1 MKRELTPS
9 EIMFKLEVTDTDV
22 GRGTNGIKEFNDAY
36 KKIERAINIDKEGYN
51 LYLIDTFSK
60 DKLKEL
66 TAFIEKKYKDLEAP
80 RDICYV
86 TLEDVNRPEAIFVA
100 NGKGKKLKETVDDI
114 KSCYLEAVD
123 DFYRDSSNDE
133 KDYLVADIQNKRNS
147 YINQL
152 TKMAKEAG
160 FEVKVTSKG
169 FAFIPLSG
177 DEAMTEKEYDDLEDE
192 NKNVIVAK
200 AGTLKKK
207 AETILE
213 DLKDIEVKSIKKLK
227 KIYSKFLATQMEEEK
242 DSALLEFITDDDSY
256 EYLERLFTCIE
267 EDLIECYTMSIEDDE
282 SEIYEV
288 LNKYDVRVVV
298 DNTNNSSPPVIFEE
312 DPNLNNLIGLI
323 EYENHNGVYTTNI
336 SLISAGSIL
345 KANEGCLI
353 LRLSSLAVNTLS
365 YYYLKKILLSNMVS
379 FDTNKSY
386 LEFINI
392 NGLKPKPIP
401 VKFKVILIGD
411 YETYD
416 LLYNSDEDFKKLFPL
431 RAEFSSVV
439 KVNNDSVLELK
450 NKIENRIRKNE
461 LFNINNEAINEMLK
475 YLCRKSS
482 SRNRILADED
492 TIDQLLVLANN
503 SAKERKSMIITEQ
516 DILEVAYEEEL
527 IESEIMSM
535 YEENKILISV
545 KGRKVGAIN
554 ALAVLD
560 SGYCTFG
567 KPMRISCVACK
578 GSGRIVDIQKESNLS
593 GKIHEK
599 SISILRGLLTNLLNP
614 YENIP
619 VDFHLSFEQTYGMVE
634 GDSASVAEII
644 CVLSALSKKGANQ
657 NIAVTGSINQFGDVQ
672 PIGGVNEKIE
682 GFFKVCNMLDT
693 IDGKGVLIPEGNKDE
708 VILKAEVEKAIE
720 EGKFHIYTMNSLNDA
735 IEVLLLEEEENIDGF
750 YENLQNELEKYK
762 EKSKEIKS

>member
-1 MKRELTPS
+1 MKKELTPS
-9 EIMFKLEVTDTDV
+9 EIVFKLDVKDTDV
-22 GRGTNGIKEFNDAY
+22 DKSTKGIKEFNDAY
-36 KKIERAINIDKEGYN
+36 KKVERAINIDKEGYN

-86 TLEDVNRPEAIFVA
+86 TLEDVNKPEAIFVA

-114 KSCYLEAVD
+114 KNCYLEAVD
-123 DFYRDSSNDE
+123 DFYGDSSNDE
-133 KDYLVADIQNKRNS
+133 KDYLVEDIQNKRNS
-147 YINQL
+147 YISEL
-152 TKMAKEAG
+152 TKMAKEEG
-160 FEVKVTSKG
+160 FEVKATSKG

-207 AETILE
+207 AESILDE
-213 DLKDIEVKSIKKLK
+213 LKDIEVKSIKKLK
-227 KIYSKFLATQMEEEK
+227 KIYSKFLATQMEDEK
-242 DSALLEFITDDDSY
+242 DNALLEFITDDDSY

-267 EDLIECYTMSIEDDE
+267 EDLINCYTMSIEDDE
-282 SEIYEV
+282 SEIYDI
-288 LNKYDVRVVV
+288 LNKYDVRVIV
-298 DNTNNSSPPVIFEE
+298 DNTNNSAPPVIFEE

-323 EYENHNGVYTTNI
+323 EYENHNGMYTTNI
-336 SLISAGSIL
+336 SLINAGSIL

-353 LRLSSLAVNTLS
+353 LRLSSLAVNNLS

-392 NGLKPKPIP
+392 NGLKPQPIP
-401 VKFKVILIGD
+401 VKFKVIIIGD

-416 LLYNSDEDFKKLFPL
+416 ILYNSDEDFKKLFPL
-431 RAEFSSVV
+431 RAEFSSIV
-439 KVNNDSVLELK
+439 KVNNDSVIELK
-450 NKIENRIRKNE
+450 NIIENKIRKNE
-461 LFNINNEAINEMLK
+461 LFNLNNEAMSEMLK

-482 SRNRILADED
+482 SRNRILAEED
-492 TIDQLLVLANN
+492 SIDKLLVLANN
-503 SAKERKSMIITEQ
+503 LAKEKKRLVITEE
-516 DILEVAYEEEL
+516 DILDVAYEEEL
-527 IESEIMSM
+527 IENEMMSM
-535 YEENKILISV
+535 YEENKILIDIN
-545 KGRKVGAIN
+545 GRKIGAIN

-560 SGYCTFG
+560 SGYCTFR
-567 KPMRISCVACK
+567 KPMRITCVACK

-644 CVLSALSKKGANQ
+644 CVLSALSKKGVNQ
-657 NIAVTGSINQFGDVQ
+657 SIAVTGSINQFGDIQ

-693 IDGKGVLIPEGNKDE
+693 VEGKGVLIPEGNKDE
-708 VILKAEVEKAIE
+708 IILKSEVEKAIE
-720 EGKFHIYTMNSLNDA
+720 EGKFHIYTMNNLNDA
-735 IEVLLLEEEENIDGF
+735 IEVLLLDKEDNIDNF
-750 YENLQNELEKYK
+750 YENLQIELEKYK
-762 EKSKEIKS
+762 EKSKDIKD

>member
-22 GRGTNGIKEFNDAY
+22 DKGTKGIKEFNDAY
-36 KKIERAINIDKEGYN
+36 KKVERAINIDKEGYN

-60 DKLKEL
+60 DKLKDL
-66 TAFIEKKYKDLEAP
+66 TTFIEKKYKDLEAP

-114 KSCYLEAVD
+114 KNCYLEAVD
-123 DFYRDSSNDE
+123 DFYGDSSNDE
-133 KDYLVADIQNKRNS
+133 KDYLVEDIQNKRNS
-147 YINQL
+147 YINEL
-152 TKMAKEAG
+152 TKMAKEEG
-160 FEVKVTSKG
+160 FEVKATSKG

-200 AGTLKKK
+200 AGNLKKK
-207 AETILE
+207 AESILE
-213 DLKDIEVKSIKKLK
+213 ELKDIEVKSIKKLK
-227 KIYSKFLATQMEEEK
+227 KIYSKFLATQMEDEK
-242 DSALLEFITDDDSY
+242 DEALLEFITDDDSY

-267 EDLIECYTMSIEDDE
+267 EDLIDCYTMSIEEDE
-282 SEIYEV
+282 SEIYEI
-288 LNKYDVRVVV
+288 LNKYDVRVIV

-323 EYENHNGVYTTNI
+323 EYENHNGMYTTNI

-365 YYYLKKILLSNMVS
+365 YYYLKKILLSNKVS

-431 RAEFSSVV
+431 RAEFSPIV
-439 KVNNDSVLELK
+439 KVNNDSVIELK
-450 NKIENRIRKNE
+450 NMIENKVRKNE
-461 LFNINNEAINEMLK
+461 LFNLNDEAMSEILK

-482 SRNRILADED
+482 SRNRILAED
-492 TIDQLLVLANN
+492 DSIDKILVLANN
-503 SAKERKSMIITEQ
+503 SAKERKSMIITKQ
-516 DILEVAYEEEL
+516 DILDVAYEEEL
-527 IESEIMSM
+527 IENEIMSM
-535 YEENKILISV
+535 YEDNKILISV
-545 KGRKVGAIN
+545 NGRKIGAIN

-567 KPMRISCVACK
+567 KPMRISCVVCK
-578 GSGRIVDIQKESNLS
+578 GSGRIIDIQKESNLS

-644 CVLSALSKKGANQ
+644 SILSALSKKGIKQ

-672 PIGGVNEKIE
+672 PIGGANEKIE
-682 GFFKVCNMLDT
+682 GFFKVCSMLDT
-693 IDGKGVLIPEGNKDE
+693 VEEKGVLIPEGNKDE
-708 VILKAEVEKAIE
+708 IILKFEVEKAVQ
-720 EGKFHIYTMNSLNDA
+720 EGKFHIYTMNNLNDA
-735 IEVLLLEEEENIDGF
+735 IEVLLLDEGEDIEEF
-750 YENLQNELEKYK
+750 YKTLQKELEKYK
-762 EKSKEIKS
+762 GKEKDK